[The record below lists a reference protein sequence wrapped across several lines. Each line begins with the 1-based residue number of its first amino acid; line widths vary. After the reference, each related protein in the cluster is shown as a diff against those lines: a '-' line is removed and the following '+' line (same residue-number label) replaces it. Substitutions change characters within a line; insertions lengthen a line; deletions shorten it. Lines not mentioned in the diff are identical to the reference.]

1 MATSED
7 PHGQIIW
14 AKGPVVCTSLTLAP
28 DRIEIAVAVRET
40 VIERRVFSDVDAAG
54 AFAINKMRAYTAP

>member
-1 MATSED
+1 MSTSDD
-7 PHGQIIW
+7 PKGHIIW

-40 VIERRVFSDVDAAG
+40 VIERKVFSDVDTSG
-54 AFAINKMRAYTAP
+54 AFAINKMRAYSAP